1 LCEISPVP
9 EQVGAFEA
17 LRGRAYPWLL
27 DSALASPRLGRFSF
41 AGADPYLLLRSRGS
55 SIELECR
62 RAVHAGLT
70 PGRRV
75 VDGDFFETA
84 RALLPRLPARAVADE
99 LPFVGGALCALGYE
113 LAESIEAL
121 DLGGCLARNSRH
133 VSTAAA
139 HLRALRRDFGARLLD
154 VAAGTPPGRAL
165 QKESSLPEISRRS
178 ANLHV
183 LAKRRGERGG
193 ADDLALPDA
202 TLLFVDRVLAWDHC
216 HERLF
221 GAALG
226 FGAQAAAARDAA
238 EQGARELERWLAE
251 PRPEPA
257 AAARRRLPAAPRA
270 PLAFF
275 DEGTYAK
282 AVDIV
287 KQEIARGNV
296 YQACLTH
303 RLECDFRGDPWWLY
317 RVLRRVNPAPFACY
331 LELPDVVVVG
341 SSPERFLR
349 VSTDRRVESRPI
361 KGTRPR
367 GRHAAEDAA
376 NRAALERSAKDRAE
390 NLMIVDLVRNDL
402 GRVCETGSV
411 VVPELMALEEYASV
425 FQMVS
430 TVTGRLRKDRD
441 VLDLV
446 RATFPPGS
454 MTGAPK
460 IAAMRLLGRLEPVRR
475 GVYSGAIGYLD
486 ARGGADLSVVIRT
499 LLLRGGRSYLHTGG
513 AIVADSDPRDEWR
526 ETLDKARPL
535 LAALDEAG

>member
-1 LCEISPVP
+1 MFHPPEHTALALCEISPSREP
-9 EQVGAFEA
+9 VGAFEA

-27 DSALASPRLGRFSF
+27 DSALPSPRLGRFSF
-41 AGADPYLLLRSRGS
+41 AGADPYLLLRARGA

-70 PGRRV
+70 PGRHV

-84 RALLPRLPARAVADE
+84 RALLPRLPAQAGASE

-113 LAESIEAL
+113 LAEQIEDLA
-121 DLGGCLARNSRH
+121 LGGGL
-133 VSTAAA
+133 
-139 HLRALRRDFGARLLD
+139 
-154 VAAGTPPGRAL
+154 
-165 QKESSLPEISRRS
+165 
-178 ANLHV
+178 
-183 LAKRRGERGG
+183 
-193 ADDLALPDA
+193 DDLALPDA
-202 TLLFVDRVLAWDHC
+202 TLLFVDRVLIWDHH

-221 GAALG
+221 AAALG
-226 FGAQAAAARDAA
+226 FGAQAAAAHDAA
-238 EQGARELERWLAE
+238 EQGAHALGRWLAG
-251 PRPEPA
+251 PRPA
-257 AAARRRLPAAPRA
+257 AAAAARSGAPRA
-270 PLAFF
+270 PFAFF
-275 DEGTYAK
+275 DEATYAK
-282 AVDIV
+282 AVRIV
-287 KQEIARGNV
+287 KQEIEEGNV

-303 RLECDFRGDPWWLY
+303 RVERDFHGDPWLLY
-317 RVLRRVNPAPFACY
+317 RALRRINPAPFACY
-331 LELPDVVVVG
+331 LELPGVVVVG

-349 VSTDRRVESRPI
+349 VGADRRVESRPI

-376 NRAALERSAKDRAE
+376 NRDALERSTKDRAE

-411 VVPELMALEEYASV
+411 AVPELMALEEYASV

-430 TVTGRLRKDRD
+430 TVTGRLREDRD
-441 VLDLV
+441 ALDLV

-460 IAAMRLLGRLEPVRR
+460 IAAMRLLGRLEPVCR
-475 GVYSGAIGYLD
+475 GIYSGAIGYLD
-486 ARGGADLSVVIRT
+486 ARGGADFSVVIRT
-499 LLLRGGRSYLHTGG
+499 LLLRGGRAYVHTGG

-535 LAALDEAG
+535 LAALDEVGGAS

>member
-1 LCEISPVP
+1 VFHPPEHTALALCEISPAREP
-9 EQVGAFEA
+9 VGVFEA

-27 DSALASPRLGRFSF
+27 DSALPSARLGRFSF
-41 AGADPYLLLRSRGS
+41 AGADPYLLLRARGG

-62 RAVHAGLT
+62 RAVHTGMT

-84 RALLPRLPARAVADE
+84 RALLPRLPTQAGASE

-113 LAESIEAL
+113 LADQIEDLA
-121 DLGGCLARNSRH
+121 LGG
-133 VSTAAA
+133 
-139 HLRALRRDFGARLLD
+139 RL
-154 VAAGTPPGRAL
+154 
-165 QKESSLPEISRRS
+165 
-178 ANLHV
+178 
-183 LAKRRGERGG
+183 
-193 ADDLALPDA
+193 DDLALPDA
-202 TLLFVDRVLAWDHC
+202 TLLFVDRVLVWDH
-216 HERLF
+216 HRERLF
-221 GAALG
+221 AAALG
-226 FGAQAAAARDAA
+226 FGAQAAAAHDAA
-238 EQGARELERWLAE
+238 EQGARALGRWLAE
-251 PRPEPA
+251 PRPATEA
-257 AAARRRLPAAPRA
+257 TARRGTPRA
-270 PLAFF
+270 PFAFF

-282 AVDIV
+282 AVGIV
-287 KQEIARGNV
+287 KQQIEEGNV

-303 RLECDFRGDPWWLY
+303 RVERDFRGDPWLLY
-317 RVLRRVNPAPFACY
+317 RALRRINPAPFACY
-331 LELPDVVVVG
+331 LELPGVVVVG

-349 VSTDRRVESRPI
+349 VGANRWVESRPI

-367 GRHAAEDAA
+367 GRHADEDAA
-376 NRAALERSAKDRAE
+376 NRDALEQSTKDRAE

-411 VVPELMALEEYASV
+411 AVPELMALEEYASV

-441 VLDLV
+441 ALDLV

-460 IAAMRLLGRLEPVRR
+460 IAAMRLLGRLEPVCR
-475 GVYSGAIGYLD
+475 GIYSGAIGYLD

-499 LLLRGGRSYLHTGG
+499 LLLRGGRAYLHTGG
-513 AIVADSDPRDEWR
+513 AVVADSDPRDEWR

-535 LAALDEAG
+535 LAALDEVGEAS

>member
-1 LCEISPVP
+1 VFLPPEHTALALRQISPTREP
-9 EQVGAFEA
+9 IGAFEA
-17 LRGRAYPWLL
+17 LRGRACPWLL
-27 DSALASPRLGRFSF
+27 DSSLPSLRLGRFSF
-41 AGADPYLLLRSRGS
+41 AGADPYLLLRARGG

-84 RALLPRLPARAVADE
+84 RALLPRLPMQAGASE
-99 LPFVGGALCALGYE
+99 FPFVGGALCALGYE
-113 LAESIEAL
+113 LAEQIEEL
-121 DLGGCLARNSRH
+121 RLGGL
-133 VSTAAA
+133 
-139 HLRALRRDFGARLLD
+139 
-154 VAAGTPPGRAL
+154 
-165 QKESSLPEISRRS
+165 
-178 ANLHV
+178 
-183 LAKRRGERGG
+183 
-193 ADDLALPDA
+193 DDLALPDA
-202 TLLFVDRVLAWDHC
+202 TLLFVDRVLVWDHR

-221 GAALG
+221 ALALG

-238 EQGARELERWLAE
+238 EQGARALASWLAS
-251 PRPEPA
+251 PRPAPE
-257 AAARRRLPAAPRA
+257 AAARGGSRGAPRA
-270 PLAFF
+270 PFAFF
-275 DEGTYAK
+275 DEGSYAK

-303 RLECDFRGDPWWLY
+303 RLERDFRGDPWRLY
-317 RVLRRVNPAPFACY
+317 RALRRINPAPFACY
-331 LELPDVVVVG
+331 LELPEVAIVG

-349 VSTDRRVESRPI
+349 VGRDRRVESRPI

-376 NRAALERSAKDRAE
+376 NRTALERSAKDRAE

-411 VVPELMALEEYASV
+411 AVPELMALEEYASV

-430 TVTGRLRKDRD
+430 TVTGRLREDRD
-441 VLDLV
+441 ALDLV

-460 IAAMRLLGRLEPVRR
+460 IAAMRLLGRLEPVCR

-499 LLLRGGRSYLHTGG
+499 LLLRAGRAYLHTGG
-513 AIVADSDPRDEWR
+513 AVVADSDPRDEWR

-535 LAALDEAG
+535 LAALDEVDEAS

>member
-1 LCEISPVP
+1 VFHPPEHTALALCEISPSREP
-9 EQVGAFEA
+9 VGAFEA

-27 DSALASPRLGRFSF
+27 DSALPSPRLGRFSF
-41 AGADPYLLLRSRGS
+41 AGADPYLLLRARGS

-70 PGRRV
+70 PGRHV

-84 RALLPRLPARAVADE
+84 RALLPRLPAQAGASE

-113 LAESIEAL
+113 LAEQIEDLA
-121 DLGGCLARNSRH
+121 LGGGL
-133 VSTAAA
+133 
-139 HLRALRRDFGARLLD
+139 
-154 VAAGTPPGRAL
+154 
-165 QKESSLPEISRRS
+165 
-178 ANLHV
+178 
-183 LAKRRGERGG
+183 
-193 ADDLALPDA
+193 DDLALPDA
-202 TLLFVDRVLAWDHC
+202 TLLFVDRVLIWDHH

-221 GAALG
+221 AAALG
-226 FGAQAAAARDAA
+226 FGAQAAAAHDAA
-238 EQGARELERWLAE
+238 EQGAHALGRWLAG
-251 PRPEPA
+251 PRPA
-257 AAARRRLPAAPRA
+257 AAATARRGAPRA
-270 PLAFF
+270 PFAFF
-275 DEGTYAK
+275 EEATYAK
-282 AVDIV
+282 AVGIV
-287 KQEIARGNV
+287 KQQIEEGNV

-303 RLECDFRGDPWWLY
+303 RVERDFHGDPWLLY
-317 RVLRRVNPAPFACY
+317 RALRRINPAPFACY
-331 LELPDVVVVG
+331 LELPGVVVVG

-349 VSTDRRVESRPI
+349 VGADRRVESRPI

-376 NRAALERSAKDRAE
+376 NRDALERSTKDRAE

-411 VVPELMALEEYASV
+411 AVPELMALEEYASV

-430 TVTGRLRKDRD
+430 TVTGRLREDRD
-441 VLDLV
+441 ALDLV

-460 IAAMRLLGRLEPVRR
+460 IAAMRLLGRLEPVCR
-475 GVYSGAIGYLD
+475 GIYSGAIGYLD
-486 ARGGADLSVVIRT
+486 ARGGADFSVVIRT
-499 LLLRGGRSYLHTGG
+499 LLLRGGRAYVHTGG

-535 LAALDEAG
+535 LAALDEVGGAS